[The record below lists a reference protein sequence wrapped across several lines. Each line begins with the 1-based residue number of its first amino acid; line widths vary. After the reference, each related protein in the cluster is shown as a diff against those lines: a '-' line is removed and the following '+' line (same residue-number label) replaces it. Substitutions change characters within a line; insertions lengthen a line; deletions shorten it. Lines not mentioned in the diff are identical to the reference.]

1 MAKIIEKRLLTP
13 ITKMLR
19 FEAPLIASSA
29 RPGQFVIV
37 RAREGGERIPLT
49 IADFDAKSGIVTI
62 VVQEVGVTSRLLG
75 ALEPGDS
82 ILDVLGPLGEPA
94 HIPPGGHVVGVGGGF
109 GSAALWCLMREL
121 KERGD
126 KTTVILGARHDHLL
140 LLIDEL
146 REVCDNLELCTD
158 DGSVGLK
165 GLVTERLQQLIDGD
179 GPGKPDH
186 VIAIGPMP
194 MMRAVANTTRDTGIA
209 TQVSMDPLMIDGTG
223 MCGEKIKGS
232 EFIIPL
238 DNVVL
243 SLGNSP
249 NPLLVN
255 STPGL
260 EKNKHGCLVMKED
273 SSQTSRK
280 WVYAG
285 GDAVTG
291 AATVILAAGAGKDA
305 AAAIHRDLE
314 AVG

>member
-1 MAKIIEKRLLTP
+1 MPKIIEKRVLTP
-13 ITKMLR
+13 ITKMFR
-19 FEAPLIASSA
+19 FAAPLIASAA

-62 VVQEVGVTSRLLG
+62 VVQEVGVTSRILG
-75 ALEPGDS
+75 AHEVGDN

-121 KERGD
+121 KQRGD
-126 KTTVILGARHDHLL
+126 RTTVILGARHDHLL

-158 DGSVGLK
+158 DGSVGFK

-194 MMRAVANTTRDTGIA
+194 MMRAVANTTRDTDIA

-223 MCGEKIKGS
+223 MCGCCRVSVGDEVKFACVDGPLFDAAKVDFDEAVKRNKMYVKDEK
-232 EFIIPL
+232 
-238 DNVVL
+238 
-243 SLGNSP
+243 
-249 NPLLVN
+249 
-255 STPGL
+255 
-260 EKNKHGCLVMKED
+260 
-273 SSQTSRK
+273 
-280 WVYAG
+280 
-285 GDAVTG
+285 
-291 AATVILAAGAGKDA
+291 LAAE
-305 AAAIHRDLE
+305 RQLE
-314 AVG
+314 MMEEATHAS

>member
-1 MAKIIEKRLLTP
+1 MPKIIEKRVLTP
-13 ITKMLR
+13 ITKLFR
-19 FEAPLIASSA
+19 FEAPMIASA
-29 RPGQFVIV
+29 AKPGQFVIV
-37 RAREGGERIPLT
+37 RVREGGERIPLT

-75 ALEPGDS
+75 AHEEGDNL
-82 ILDVLGPLGEPA
+82 LDVLGPLGEPA

-126 KTTVILGARHDHLL
+126 RTTVILGARHDHLL

-158 DGSVGLK
+158 DGSVGFK

-194 MMRAVANTTRDTGIA
+194 MMRAVANTTRDTGIP

-223 MCGEKIKGS
+223 MCGCCRVTVGEEVKFACVDGPLFDASKVDFDEAVKRNKIYVKDEK
-232 EFIIPL
+232 
-238 DNVVL
+238 
-243 SLGNSP
+243 
-249 NPLLVN
+249 
-255 STPGL
+255 
-260 EKNKHGCLVMKED
+260 
-273 SSQTSRK
+273 
-280 WVYAG
+280 
-285 GDAVTG
+285 
-291 AATVILAAGAGKDA
+291 LAAERQQKMMEESANA
-305 AAAIHRDLE
+305 S
-314 AVG
+314 

>member
-1 MAKIIEKRLLTP
+1 MPKIIEKRVLTP
-13 ITKMLR
+13 ITKLFR
-19 FEAPLIASSA
+19 FEAPMIASA
-29 RPGQFVIV
+29 AKPGQFVIV
-37 RAREGGERIPLT
+37 RVREGGERIPLT
-49 IADFDAKSGIVTI
+49 IADFDAKSGTVTI

-75 ALEPGDS
+75 AHEVGDN

-126 KTTVILGARHDHLL
+126 RTTVILGARHDHLL

-165 GLVTERLQQLIDGD
+165 GFVTERLQQLIDGD

-194 MMRAVANTTRDTGIA
+194 MMRAVANTTRDTGIP

-223 MCGEKIKGS
+223 MCGCCRVTVGDEVKFACVDGPLFDASKVDFDEAVKRNKIYVKDEKRAAERQQK
-232 EFIIPL
+232 
-238 DNVVL
+238 
-243 SLGNSP
+243 
-249 NPLLVN
+249 
-255 STPGL
+255 
-260 EKNKHGCLVMKED
+260 MKEE
-273 SSQTSRK
+273 SANAS
-280 WVYAG
+280 
-285 GDAVTG
+285 
-291 AATVILAAGAGKDA
+291 
-305 AAAIHRDLE
+305 
-314 AVG
+314 